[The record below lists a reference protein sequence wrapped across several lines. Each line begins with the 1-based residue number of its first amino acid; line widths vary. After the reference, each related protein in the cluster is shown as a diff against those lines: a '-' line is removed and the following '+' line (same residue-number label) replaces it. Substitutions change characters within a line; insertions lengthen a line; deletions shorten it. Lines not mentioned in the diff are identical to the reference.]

1 MKPKKPLKSKRL
13 RFRGQERN
21 RMLVSQSIVDAFNLQ
36 IGHEL
41 GASNQYLAISA
52 HFEEENLEEL
62 AKFFFRQGE
71 EERQHAL
78 KFVKFILDAGG
89 HVEIPTIPAPR
100 HRFET
105 AREAIAGSLEWEHEV
120 TQQIYTLVDLCQK
133 ERNHIALRFLDWFVT
148 EQLEEV
154 SLMTTLLGVVDRAG
168 EGNLLYVEEYLSRHG
183 IQGAEP
189 TGEE

>member
-1 MKPKKPLKSKRL
+1 
-13 RFRGQERN
+13 
-21 RMLVSQSIVDAFNLQ
+21 MLVSQKIVDAFNVQ
-36 IGHEL
+36 IGREM

-62 AKFFFRQGE
+62 AQFFSRQGE

-89 HVEIPTIPAPR
+89 HVEIPAIPAPR
-100 HRFET
+100 HGFAT
-105 AREAIAGSLEWEHEV
+105 AREAVEISLEWENEV
-120 TQQIYTLVDLCQK
+120 TRQIYELVELCQQ

-154 SLMTTLLGVVDRAG
+154 SSMTTLLGVVKRAG
-168 EGNLLYVEEYLSRHG
+168 DNNLLYVEDYLSRHG
-183 IQGAEP
+183 IQGAAAPSAE
-189 TGEE
+189 